1 VHVTAQPD
9 FKPKFSVELPCIYY
23 AKEGDD
29 TFDALQIFSMIIES
43 LMMEK
48 IVLSRR
54 IYIWA
59 NNLEIFFRIKGIAP
73 IFY

>member
-48 IVLSRR
+48 IVLS
-54 IYIWA
+54 
-59 NNLEIFFRIKGIAP
+59 
-73 IFY
+73 